1 MSDSLSVL
9 ISVHRYQSCFAVRL
23 SGKVKKLLAKRMG
36 SAWSGTLSEPK
47 RQHVA
52 FCNLAR
58 QRYQSQ
64 RNPLRRFLG
73 GREAALHL
81 VISRSHG
88 KQLLQME
95 NGATANTEPAGFF
108 AEMIRGDR
116 RSAVTVRA
124 GWETPTC
131 QE

>member
-1 MSDSLSVL
+1 MIRVDE
-9 ISVHRYQSCFAVRL
+9 RFAVCFHKCSPLPEPFCRPPFW
-23 SGKVKKLLAKRMG
+23 KVKKLFAKRMG

-52 FCNLAR
+52 FCNLVR
-58 QRYQSQ
+58 QRYQGQ

-88 KQLLQME
+88 KQLLQMK

-116 RSAVTVRA
+116 RFAVNV
-124 GWETPTC
+124 
-131 QE
+131 